1 MPASLSFPRKRE
13 SSNPGG
19 RRSTRGRWLLD
30 RRVKPD
36 DDDWSEGANGTQ
48 QHIERTCVALRRRP
62 RLRVAH
68 LRRQGLLACSRL
80 SRRGAPLR
88 RSHGRL
94 ARGDRGGAADARR
107 LGRAG
112 RRPQHH
118 GGSESLSRLAQGAPP
133 LPRRKTG
140 MRLPRPSGCVRT
152 CCVGLMP

>member
-80 SRRGAPLR
+80 SRRRAPLR

-94 ARGDRGGAADARR
+94 ARGDRGGAADAGDLAALEDGLNTMEEVKACRAWR
-107 LGRAG
+107 KALHRCQDGRPG
-112 RRPQHH
+112 
-118 GGSESLSRLAQGAPP
+118 
-133 LPRRKTG
+133 
-140 MRLPRPSGCVRT
+140 
-152 CCVGLMP
+152 